1 MSGAFVLPSSLSGLR
16 VHLVGIKGTGMT
28 ALAEVMSARGALIS
42 GSDTGETFYTDAILK
57 RLGIPYVETFDAANL
72 PADAALVVHSAAYRA
87 DENPELLAAAAAG
100 MPIVTYPQALG
111 LLSGACDASGVSGVH
126 GKSTTTALCGAIL
139 KEWGFP
145 ATVLVGTEVPGFG
158 GRSTLVQGERYL
170 VAETCEY
177 RRHFLNFHAERIL
190 ITSIEPDHL
199 DYFKDLEDILDA
211 FESYGRSMP
220 FHGTVVFCAD
230 DVGASDAA
238 RRIGGRRDDLSLVPY
253 GRTAL
258 GRFHVADFSPGP
270 GRTRFSLEGFPIT
283 FELRVP
289 GGHTV
294 LNATGSLALCT
305 EIWKKERG
313 DQPVDA
319 EGAARAFAGFTG
331 CRRRSEIVGEA
342 RGVLV
347 MDDYAHHPTAVATTL
362 EGIRAFH
369 PGRRLVVSFM
379 SHTYSRTRA
388 LLAEFGRCFS
398 AADEVIIHRIYASA
412 RETDV
417 SVTGEDLAREVAKHH
432 PLVSYAA
439 DPLDAAPR
447 LVRTLHAGDL
457 FITMGAGDNWRL
469 GREVLAEL
477 GGES

>member
-1 MSGAFVLPSSLSGLR
+1 M
-16 VHLVGIKGTGMT
+16 
-28 ALAEVMSARGALIS
+28 
-42 GSDTGETFYTDAILK
+42 
-57 RLGIPYVETFDAANL
+57 
-72 PADAALVVHSAAYRA
+72 
-87 DENPELLAAAAAG
+87 
-100 MPIVTYPQALG
+100 
-111 LLSGACDASGVSGVH
+111 
-126 GKSTTTALCGAIL
+126 
-139 KEWGFP
+139 
-145 ATVLVGTEVPGFG
+145 
-158 GRSTLVQGERYL
+158 
-170 VAETCEY
+170 
-177 RRHFLNFHAERIL
+177 
-190 ITSIEPDHL
+190 
-199 DYFKDLEDILDA
+199 
-211 FESYGRSMP
+211 
-220 FHGTVVFCAD
+220 
-230 DVGASDAA
+230 
-238 RRIGGRRDDLSLVPY
+238 
-253 GRTAL
+253 
-258 GRFHVADFSPGP
+258 
-270 GRTRFSLEGFPIT
+270 
-283 FELRVP
+283 
-289 GGHTV
+289 V
-294 LNATGSLALCT
+294 LNATGALALCA
-305 EIWKKERG
+305 EIWKKERR

-347 MDDYAHHPTAVATTL
+347 MDDYAHHPTAVAKTL

-388 LLAEFGRCFS
+388 LLAEFGCCFS
-398 AADEVIIHRIYASA
+398 AADEVIIHRIYASV